1 MTHVRVWQFQ
11 PAPDR
16 EVAFATAYSGN
27 GVWAQLFRQAD
38 GFVGTLLLA
47 PAEPGGPW
55 LTLDRWQSR
64 AAFDRF
70 QQDTG
75 EAYRQ
80 LDTELAP
87 LTADALFIGAFEEEA

>member
-16 EVAFATAYSGN
+16 KEEFATAYSGN
-27 GVWAQLFRQAD
+27 GAWAQLFRQAD
-38 GFVGTLLLA
+38 GFVGTILLA
-47 PAEPGGPW
+47 PAELGGPW

-64 AAFDRF
+64 AAFDQF
-70 QQDTG
+70 QQNSG
-75 EAYRQ
+75 EVYRR

-87 LTADALFIGAFEEEA
+87 LTADEQFIGAFEEEA